1 MTLGQL
7 NFGRARRLWLL
18 LQELLVSCL
27 MYWLGFGKE
36 PPSLAFSVGCSPL
49 CLASRF
55 QALHLHI
62 QHVSPITHSIAHSAQ
77 THVRGFFRLFAT
89 LFALEGAP
97 AAVFTAGSTL
107 TPMEGASAAVFTAGS
122 TLTPLEG
129 APAAVFTAGSCS
141 PPRRGFFGLFATLET
156 PDAGSLGASM
166 GFSALR
172 PRLVRPA
179 GIVDVS
185 KGRLHGLVW

>member
-1 MTLGQL
+1 MKLMKSLPSQAFIDFEAKTVFIDPRLKFKVLVNNLETGTLLPEQITDIH
-7 NFGRARRLWLL
+7 
-18 LQELLVSCL
+18 
-27 MYWLGFGKE
+27 
-36 PPSLAFSVGCSPL
+36 
-49 CLASRF
+49 
-55 QALHLHI
+55 ALH
-62 QHVSPITHSIAHSAQ
+62 S
-77 THVRGFFRLFAT
+77 GD
-89 LFALEGAP
+89 P
-97 AAVFTAGSTL
+97 AAAYTALKALIMKTYTSVDAPEQARNSLLSVRMNPTIGPQSLNNLL
-107 TPMEGASAAVFTAGS
+107 TSAKKTCD
-122 TLTPLEG
+122 LLEG

>member
-1 MTLGQL
+1 MATYDGITWHECL
-7 NFGRARRLWLL
+7 NVWAVGTQQRLALIAVGRKDRARSGNALL
-18 LQELLVSCL
+18 HASIDLNLLVL
-27 MYWLGFGKE
+27 
-36 PPSLAFSVGCSPL
+36 
-49 CLASRF
+49 
-55 QALHLHI
+55 
-62 QHVSPITHSIAHSAQ
+62 
-77 THVRGFFRLFAT
+77 
-89 LFALEGAP
+89 AP